1 MEALKKL
8 VRSKLKAAQTLESK
22 HSVVDNMFFKVDF
35 QNLERRNSVF
45 TKENDQLYKDIQ

>member
-22 HSVVDNMFFKVDF
+22 HSIVDNMFFKVDF
-35 QNLERRNSVF
+35 QNLERRNSLF
-45 TKENDQLYKDIQ
+45 IKDNEQLYQDIQ